1 VTVLPPK
8 ETTRAPDKQPPPPP
22 TKAED
27 ACTRL
32 ERLFQAALASN
43 DFKTAASI
51 LVDSRDCPFAKTRL
65 QALEQNKDN
74 ECRELYG
81 QIQAALRNKD
91 RYLATTLFEKGRAL
105 GCNFQENMLQ
115 DKQENRNTWDPGEL
129 EGRWR
134 ITHLTLQGGMIVQ
147 FRKTSENTY
156 VGILEANPENKPC
169 WVKPGEQWFRATRT
183 GANTYKCEVAEFT
196 AKEIAPG
203 KWGTD
208 YSSRQWL
215 WGEKTF
221 IVNGDTAGMTER
233 PQYFFRIK

>member
-1 VTVLPPK
+1 M
-8 ETTRAPDKQPPPPP
+8 
-22 TKAED
+22 
-27 ACTRL
+27 
-32 ERLFQAALASN
+32 ASN

-51 LVDSRDCPFAKTRL
+51 LVDSKDCPFAKARL
-65 QALEQNKDN
+65 RALDEKKNDQCRDLFN
-74 ECRELYG
+74 E
-81 QIQAALRNKD
+81 IQAALRNKD
-91 RYLATTLFEKGRAL
+91 RYLASTLFEKGRAI
-105 GCNFQENMLQ
+105 GCNFPDNMLQ
-115 DKQENRNTWDPGEL
+115 DKQENKDTGVSGEL

-134 ITHLTLQGGMIVQ
+134 ITHLTLQGGMIVR

-156 VGILEANPENKPC
+156 VGILEANPGNKPC

-183 GANTYKCEVAEFT
+183 GANTYKFEVAEFT

-215 WGEKTF
+215 WGERTF

-233 PQYFFRIK
+233 PQYFFRVK